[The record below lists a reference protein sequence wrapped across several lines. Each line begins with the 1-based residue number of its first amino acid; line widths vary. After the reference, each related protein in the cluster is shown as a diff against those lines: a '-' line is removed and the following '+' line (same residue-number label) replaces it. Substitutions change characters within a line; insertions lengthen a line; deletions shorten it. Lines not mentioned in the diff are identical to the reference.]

1 MEKLCFVF
9 PGQGMQFVQMGKT
22 FYDNYAIAKETFEEA
37 SRVLG
42 MNVAKLCFEGTFKE
56 LNDFTNMQIAIITT
70 EVAIYRTYVKNL
82 GVEPQFLAGHSIGEY
97 AALVCAGAIGFAD
110 CLKILKKRGELVQRI
125 IDQGL
130 GHMTIVEKISLDV
143 LNSIVNG
150 SEVAGKV
157 FISCYNSNSQY
168 AICGYE
174 NEMEIVEE
182 QIISV
187 DANISPLM
195 FSPPMHSP
203 LMESIVEEYRE
214 FLQTIDYQMFR
225 KPIINNITGKPFSSI
240 EEIPNILS
248 EHFICPVRWTDTME
262 SMYKYGITSVVEM
275 SQKQLVSGFIQ
286 ENQPQIRTYCYGIM
300 KESTSFEKM
309 IKEDPNYVKDVPNLA
324 GCCLGLIATTQN
336 FNENM
341 DEYKEVSDIYKWL
354 LKAYSSQAG
363 QNEQSRYDMEKEA
376 VQKTIRALVL
386 KKYPQSQIKLFI
398 RNLLDEVG
406 YYYSMDTVLGSIG

>member
-22 FYDNYAIAKETFEEA
+22 FYDNYEIAKETFEEA
-37 SRVLG
+37 SKVLD

-56 LNDFTNMQIAIITT
+56 LNDFTNMQIAIVTT

-125 IDQGL
+125 IDQGI
-130 GHMTIVEKISLDV
+130 GHMTIVEKISYDILK
-143 LNSIVNG
+143 SILTG

-157 FISCYNSNSQY
+157 FISCFNSNSQY

-174 NEMEIVEE
+174 KEMEIVEE

-203 LMESIVEEYRE
+203 LMESIVDEYKI
-214 FLQTIDYQMFR
+214 FLQSIDYQMFR
-225 KPIINNITGKPFSSI
+225 KPIIDNITGKPFSKI
-240 EEIPNILS
+240 EEIPEILS
-248 EHFICPVRWTDTME
+248 NHFINPVRWTDTME
-262 SMYKYGITSVVEM
+262 CMYKYGITSVVEM

-286 ENQPQIRTYCYGIM
+286 ENQPQIGTYCYGIM
-300 KESTSFEKM
+300 KESTSLEKM
-309 IKEDPNYVKDVPNLA
+309 IKEDPNYVKDVPNLV
-324 GCCLGLIATTQN
+324 GCCLAIIATTQN
-336 FNENM
+336 FNENL
-341 DEYKEVSDIYKWL
+341 DEYKEVTDIYKWL
-354 LKAYSSQAG
+354 LKAYSNQEG
-363 QNEQSRYDMEKEA
+363 QNEESRNDMEIEA
-376 VQKTIRALVL
+376 VQKTIRALLV
-386 KKYPQSQIKLFI
+386 KKYPMNQIKVLI
-398 RNLLDEVG
+398 RNLLEQVG
-406 YYYSMDTVLGSIG
+406 YYYSMNTILERY